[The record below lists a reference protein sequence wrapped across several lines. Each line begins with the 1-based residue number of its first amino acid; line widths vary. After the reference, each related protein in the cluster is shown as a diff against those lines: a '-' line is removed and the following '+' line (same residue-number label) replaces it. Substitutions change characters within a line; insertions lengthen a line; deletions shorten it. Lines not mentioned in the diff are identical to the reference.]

1 MTTQFV
7 GLKEFRQNLATY
19 TTKVASQKTRLIILK
34 KNRPVLDVRGLDE
47 EAMFLEK
54 LAQDVAKARDDVK
67 KGRVH
72 SQKKILR
79 EFGLA

>member
-47 EAMFLEK
+47 EAVFLEK
-54 LAQDVAKARDDVK
+54 LAEDVAKAREDVK
-67 KGRVH
+67 QGRIYTAAQVRK
-72 SQKKILR
+72 SL
-79 EFGLA
+79 GL